1 MTNTAI
7 KDELRELSELIKQ
20 KDELFN
26 QTDDKDLIEAVI
38 YEQLSLEAR
47 YSYLL
52 RKARRE

>member
-1 MTNTAI
+1 MKNTHI
-7 KDELRELSELIKQ
+7 KNELLELKELIKQ

-26 QTDDKDLIEAVI
+26 QTDDKDLIDAVI